1 MDKNAA
7 YPRAV
12 EALKQAEQLPAP
24 TLLRQVNYLNNII
37 EQDHRFIKRRVKPGL
52 GFASFRTA
60 WCTLRGYESMHM
72 IRKGQ
77 VRGVARGDVG
87 AQSRF
92 IARLFGIAA

>member
-1 MDKNAA
+1 MQLK
-7 YPRAV
+7 V
-12 EALKQAEQLPAP
+12 ALADQAKFVICYQS
-24 TLLRQVNYLNNII
+24 I

-60 WCTLRGYESMHM
+60 WCTLRGYESLHM

>member
-7 YPRAV
+7 YLSAV
-12 EALKQAEQLPAP
+12 EALKQAGQLPEH
-24 TLLRQVNYLNNII
+24 TTLRQVKYLNNMV

-77 VRGVARGDVG
+77 VRGVARGDVL
-87 AQSRF
+87 AQNRF
-92 IARLFGIAA
+92 IAQVFGIAA